1 MVTMMRRMARLAP
14 RVLFS
19 PVSEVQTRTLTT
31 SIPLLVSPSPVW
43 SGQQSLRRPLQPPAA
58 PGFARL
64 EEKTE
69 MISVLHRPEN
79 RQLYEKLNSGTAE
92 SPLDTAGWIG
102 CTFSFTIKK
111 IFSVF
116 QPCTVS
122 QRTQRF
128 PNWFWKISKTTFL
141 IR

>member
-14 RVLFS
+14 RILFP

-31 SIPLLVSPSPVW
+31 TFPLLVSPSPVW
-43 SGQQSLRRPLQPPAA
+43 SGQQSLRRLLQPPAA
-58 PGFARL
+58 PGFVRL

-111 IFSVF
+111 YFLFFSLVQF
-116 QPCTVS
+116 HRKPRGS
-122 QRTQRF
+122 QIGF
-128 PNWFWKISKTTFL
+128 GKSAKL
-141 IR
+141 HS